1 MTKNMK
7 RKMRTLQMNEFIKL
21 FESETIATIEGLTGQ
36 APSLELKEEETISIV
51 SNIIPPTAV
60 VYADV
65 TGDVEAKAAIAIPP
79 TLATALGDLMLGGE
93 GEGKESMDDEDLD
106 ATKEI
111 VSNILSALSTALTSQ
126 AELPTLNFKVSNI
139 EFIAE
144 DGEINLE
151 DYSKM
156 FVYNFHLGDINS
168 LLMFVIDEPIEKA
181 LSGGDESSVTAETP
195 EAASTASSDA
205 PAASSSADFAADA
218 GNNINLIMDVK
229 LPLRVR
235 IGEKKMLL
243 KDVLSMDIGSVIEL
257 NQLANDPLDIL
268 VDNHIIAQGEVV
280 IVDGNFGVQITTI
293 GSKKDRLQQLKG

>member
-1 MTKNMK
+1 MRNMK
-7 RKMRTLQMNEFIKL
+7 MSEFIKL

-36 APSLELKEEETISIV
+36 APSLELKEEETLSIV

-60 VYADV
+60 IKADV
-65 TGDVEAKAAIAIPP
+65 SGDTDASAVVAIPP
-79 TLATALGDLMLGGE
+79 ALATALGDLMLGGE

-126 AELPTLNFKVSNI
+126 ADLPSLNFKVTDI
-139 EFIAE
+139 EFIDE
-144 DGEINLE
+144 SGEVNLE
-151 DYSKM
+151 SYSKM
-156 FVYNFHLGDINS
+156 FVYNFTLGDINS
-168 LLMFVIDEPIEKA
+168 LIMFVIDDK
-181 LSGGDESSVTAETP
+181 V
-195 EAASTASSDA
+195 EAAISADA
-205 PAASSSADFAADA
+205 PSESIEEESGSDDSPSASAGMPTGSAAFSADE

-229 LPLRVR
+229 LPVRVR
-235 IGEKKMLL
+235 IGQKKMLL
-243 KDVLSMDIGSVIEL
+243 RDVLSMDIGSVIEL

-268 VDNHIIAQGEVV
+268 VDDHVIAQGEVV